1 MEFYPLRFKH
11 EANGLIYPD
20 VLFMVTSLMDHAPQK
35 RCLLS
40 LQYHS
45 LPDALGGAWGLT
57 HEVNK
62 RLVARGWEVHLITC
76 KPDDTLLDYE
86 LIEGVHFHRI
96 RQRDSKNVVSL
107 WRAIKKLIN
116 FICRQTSLSLVHI
129 HNPLV
134 GFLALL
140 SPRLRRIP
148 KVTHF
153 HSSWLDEEKINRQAQ
168 KPTGGAAGIF
178 FSLKLACILRVI
190 KFMEGRCFKDSRSIL
205 FLSEYSRKH
214 FLRYYP
220 KRKARLRVIPGGV
233 DVNTFFP
240 LEPDQDRSA
249 LREALKLPTDRPVLL
264 TVRRLEAR
272 MGLDNLILAAGQI
285 VERAPELDFLIVIG
299 GKGALREKLQALIQ
313 QNDLEDRVRLVGVI
327 TREHLPHYYRSADV
341 FILPTLSIEGFG
353 LVTVEAL
360 ASGLPVLGTPVG
372 GTVEILKG
380 IDENLLFPGTTPEA
394 LSHRIEKFLRNPKP
408 FEALKTRCRERAL
421 QYYSWE
427 KVLDLIEDEFSL
439 VLGK

>member
-1 MEFYPLRFKH
+1 
-11 EANGLIYPD
+11 
-20 VLFMVTSLMDHAPQK
+20 MVRAPKK

-76 KPDDTLLDYE
+76 KPDDALADFE
-86 LIEGVHFHRI
+86 VIEGVHFHRI
-96 RQRDSKNVVSL
+96 RQRDSKNIVSL
-107 WRAIKKLIN
+107 WRAIKKRIN
-116 FICRQTSLSLVHI
+116 HICRQTSLSLVHI

-140 SPRLRRIP
+140 NPRLRSVP

-153 HSSWLDEEKINRQAQ
+153 HSSWLDEEKINREAQ
-168 KPTGGAAGIF
+168 RPSKGTARIF
-178 FSLKLACILRVI
+178 FSLKLAVILRVI
-190 KFMEGRCFKDSRSIL
+190 RFMEGRCFKDSRSIL

-214 FLRYYP
+214 FLSYYP
-220 KRKARLRVIPGGV
+220 KRKYRLRVIPGGV
-233 DVNTFFP
+233 DVDAFFP
-240 LEPDQDRSA
+240 LGPGQDRSA
-249 LREALKLPTDRPVLL
+249 LREVLKLPTDRPVLL

-272 MGLDNLILAAGQI
+272 MGLDNLILAVAQI
-285 VERAPELDFLIVIG
+285 VERAPELDFLLVIG
-299 GKGALREKLQALIQ
+299 GKGALKNQLEELVEQH
-313 QNDLEDRVRLVGVI
+313 DLEDRVRFVGRI
-327 TREHLPHYYRSADV
+327 TREQLPIYYRSADV

-380 IDENLLFPGTTPEA
+380 VDESLLFPGITPDM
-394 LSHRIEKFLRNPKP
+394 LSHRIEKFLKDPVP
-408 FEALKTRCRERAL
+408 FEALKMRCRERAV
-421 QYYSWE
+421 QNYSWE
-427 KVLDLIEDEFSL
+427 KVVDLIEDEFFL